1 MRYTRLGVTAI
12 VVGGN
17 PNRVWSLP
25 QPVPRRD
32 SGLYRG
38 HFEALSSRLVE
49 VLPRRLKHR
58 PIPVV
63 QRVTAGDRQ
72 ETSPNRIETYECASR
87 EASAEVELSW
97 RPLSGPW
104 YRALFGTP
112 VQDEENNKYEVQCRC
127 SREISWPPTRL
138 DN

>member
-49 VLPRRLKHR
+49 VLPVHPRPLKHR

-63 QRVTAGDRQ
+63 QRVTAGDR
-72 ETSPNRIETYECASR
+72 PGD
-87 EASAEVELSW
+87 V
-97 RPLSGPW
+97 P
-104 YRALFGTP
+104 
-112 VQDEENNKYEVQCRC
+112 
-127 SREISWPPTRL
+127 
-138 DN
+138 